1 MNRTLLGGLDDLLGA
16 TEDLYTDLHAHP
28 ELSGQEHRTAE
39 LAAARLTAAGFEV
52 TTGVGTTGV
61 VGVLRNGDG
70 PTVALRADMDALP
83 VREDTGLPYAS
94 TVTATDAE
102 GHETPVGHACG
113 HDMHVAWLAA
123 AATLFG
129 THRDAWS
136 GTLVALFQPAE
147 ETGAGAQSMVDD
159 GLVARFPTPDVV
171 LGQHVMPA
179 PAGIVSTR
187 PGTAT
192 SASDVWRI
200 RMFGRGAHGSMPEAA
215 IDPVVM
221 AAATVLRLQTVV
233 SRELGMNEPAVLTI
247 GMLRAG
253 SKENVIPDEATIGLN
268 LRCYDEGV
276 RARAQ
281 NAIRRIVAA
290 EAHAAGAPRA
300 PEITPLE
307 SYQVTDNDAAAT
319 DRVLAALRGQ
329 LGEDR
334 VAPMGPTSASE
345 DFGVL
350 GRAWGAPSVFWF
362 VGGVDHDT
370 YDTLAREGRLAELP
384 TNHSPQF
391 APTLDPTVRTGVETL
406 VAAAGS
412 WLAVDRSPT

>member
-1 MNRTLLGGLDDLLGA
+1 M
-16 TEDLYTDLHAHP
+16 
-28 ELSGQEHRTAE
+28 
-39 LAAARLTAAGFEV
+39 

-83 VREDTGLPYAS
+83 VREDDRPALRQHRH
-94 TVTATDAE
+94 
-102 GHETPVGHACG
+102 GHRRRGARTPVGHACG

-129 THRDAWS
+129 VPRDAWS

-221 AAATVLRLQTVV
+221 AASTVLRLQTVV

-253 SKENVIPDEATIGLN
+253 
-268 LRCYDEGV
+268 
-276 RARAQ
+276 
-281 NAIRRIVAA
+281 RR
-290 EAHAAGAPRA
+290 
-300 PEITPLE
+300 
-307 SYQVTDNDAAAT
+307 
-319 DRVLAALRGQ
+319 
-329 LGEDR
+329 
-334 VAPMGPTSASE
+334 
-345 DFGVL
+345 
-350 GRAWGAPSVFWF
+350 
-362 VGGVDHDT
+362 
-370 YDTLAREGRLAELP
+370 
-384 TNHSPQF
+384 
-391 APTLDPTVRTGVETL
+391 RT
-406 VAAAGS
+406 
-412 WLAVDRSPT
+412 